1 MLDPDPASIFI
12 AFLFAALVIL
22 FQICDEAFSAIG
34 EARIR
39 ELEED
44 GNRRAR
50 TIRQLTENQQRF
62 SFRIRIASVFGAIG
76 LAYCVE
82 YVFADALYQSL
93 HQPLAPAIGTVCTL
107 LLSYLLLAVGT
118 AFLFGFVCCLLPRRL
133 ISRNPEKYALALAPV
148 FTVFYALSFPL
159 YGLCALLTYPFV
171 RIAGVELHEEDESV
185 TEEDIREMM
194 DVGEEIGAIEAFR
207 KIW

>member
-107 LLSYLLLAVGT
+107 LLSYLLLW
-118 AFLFGFVCCLLPRRL
+118 
-133 ISRNPEKYALALAPV
+133 S
-148 FTVFYALSFPL
+148 
-159 YGLCALLTYPFV
+159 
-171 RIAGVELHEEDESV
+171 
-185 TEEDIREMM
+185 
-194 DVGEEIGAIEAFR
+194 
-207 KIW
+207 